1 MSNVRKGV
9 KVPSDLQAAG
19 RDLWSETLVEYELS
33 SSEKAVLL
41 QACRTLDMIGTMQ
54 RRVKRDG
61 IVTTGSMGQVVAH
74 PLVGELRQYRALF
87 SQLIRTLDL
96 PDLELPV
103 EPDIVPNQRRGA
115 VLSSWGKA
123 YG

>member
-61 IVTTGSMGQVVAH
+61 IVTTGSMGQVVSH

-87 SQLIRTLDL
+87 SQLIRALDL

-103 EPDIVPNQRRGA
+103 KPDIVPNQKRGA

>member
-1 MSNVRKGV
+1 MSNVSKGV
-9 KVPSDLQAAG
+9 KVPADLQADG
-19 RDLWSETLVEYELS
+19 RDLWAKTLVEYEMS
-33 SSEKAVLL
+33 ANEKAVLL